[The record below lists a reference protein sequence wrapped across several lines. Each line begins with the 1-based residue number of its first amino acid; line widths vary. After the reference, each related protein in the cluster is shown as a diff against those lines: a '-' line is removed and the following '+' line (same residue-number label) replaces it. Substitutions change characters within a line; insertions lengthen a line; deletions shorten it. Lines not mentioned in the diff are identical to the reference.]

1 MTVINRPSL
10 LSCCITLIHSQI
22 ESVTLSRQDR
32 AVDVFHNK
40 CLRRILPIQR
50 QDHVSLRPR
59 CNLTLV
65 SNVCETGSIT
75 LFWTPF
81 GLNEL
86 SKMRLES
93 PFNLIGKSTMAFLT
107 GQSWRVFKSW
117 YIGGGLKQ
125 GFRRCFADELN
136 QSLVSSACGA
146 G

>member
-59 CNLTLV
+59 CNLILV
-65 SNVCETGSIT
+65 SKVCETGSIDNLVLGSLRT
-75 LFWTPF
+75 QRIIENAFRVSFQPDWQINNGF
-81 GLNEL
+81 
-86 SKMRLES
+86 
-93 PFNLIGKSTMAFLT
+93 FNRPIMARIQILVHR
-107 GQSWRVFKSW
+107 WRPKTRISA
-117 YIGGGLKQ
+117 L
-125 GFRRCFADELN
+125 FRR
-136 QSLVSSACGA
+136 
-146 G
+146 